1 MATSTATPAG
11 VEKENATEKRMS
23 GSFDVVDAPTPTSI
37 IRKRTVL
44 GELENTVLQ
53 SRGSNAKKKAKKN
66 RKSMGRRVSFAPIEM
81 RVHVYER
88 ADAEARNVR
97 RTRTTN
103 RHSDLR
109 KRTGTKRSKTWT
121 LRPTSKTGW
130 PTKT

>member
-88 ADAEARNVR
+88 VR
-97 RTRTTN
+97 ATYV
-103 RHSDLR
+103 D
-109 KRTGTKRSKTWT
+109 G
-121 LRPTSKTGW
+121 
-130 PTKT
+130 